1 MSPTNCSIVETGDFD
16 GDLNS
21 DILWHDTSGNV
32 AIWRMNGGTILQSL
46 SLGNVSTAWTV
57 QR

>member
-1 MSPTNCSIVETGDFD
+1 MSPTNWSIVGTGDFD
-16 GDLNS
+16 GDFKS

-32 AIWRMNGGTILQSL
+32 AIWRMSGGTILQSL